1 MVKEVFYMKNY
12 VGVAMKIIL
21 LPNDE
26 DVVTASNGV
35 AGFNGDRYENDFF
48 VIGGN
53 AGGLL
58 G

>member
-1 MVKEVFYMKNY
+1 MKNY